1 MEYLNVKEKYV
12 YLLESDPHELI
23 TELNNDYISQTPSK
37 SFLDFIRNKIGI
49 IEKNF
54 NLKNECRLIEKENLP
69 EEFELNLKNILNVFG
84 IDSNSLVIS
93 FYKLKEALKIKDF
106 SNTKYSNDHY
116 KKIEKIIINSSELRK
131 ENFIEY
137 LNHYLAYTDIL
148 FNKRITEN
156 SIEVKKEKTKKY
168 NEVHSIIENIKE
180 ILNKRRKFNKYYK
193 EK

>member
-1 MEYLNVKEKYV
+1 M
-12 YLLESDPHELI
+12 
-23 TELNNDYISQTPSK
+23 
-37 SFLDFIRNKIGI
+37 
-49 IEKNF
+49 
-54 NLKNECRLIEKENLP
+54 
-69 EEFELNLKNILNVFG
+69 KNILNASGTDG

-148 FNKRITEN
+148 FKKKIIEN
-156 SIEVKKEKTKKY
+156 PNEVEIEKTKKY
-168 NEVHSIIENIKE
+168 SEMYLIIENLTNNKKAKNIKNNFPKIIIEPCYNFKINNNNNKEKINTEPYNSHNKNILNQTALENWHSKIRTKYNNELLLEFGRGVLIKE
-180 ILNKRRKFNKYYK
+180 MNGIRN
-193 EK
+193 